1 MPNNMEVFQTPKGV
15 LFFIDSAINRVS
27 CPRSICSRALYGFCN
42 SDWTDDILTL
52 VVRDD

>member
-1 MPNNMEVFQTPKGV
+1 MPKEYMFEPE
-15 LFFIDSAINRVS
+15 LD
-27 CPRSICSRALYGFCN
+27 GFCN